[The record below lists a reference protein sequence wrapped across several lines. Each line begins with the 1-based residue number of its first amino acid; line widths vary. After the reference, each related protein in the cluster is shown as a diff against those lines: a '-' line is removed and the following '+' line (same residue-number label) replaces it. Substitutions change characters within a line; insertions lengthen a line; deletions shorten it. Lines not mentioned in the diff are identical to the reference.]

1 MTEQGRNRFRPA
13 LIAIA
18 LGAVALLVG
27 GRDLGRAPV
36 YLYHDEAIYALNAH
50 SLLTTGHDL
59 LGLRF
64 PLFFH
69 TFAWVPPIA
78 IYARVLTFMLVP
90 VSEATTRFPGVVF
103 FAFDVGLTYLLARRV
118 FRREGLA
125 ILAGVFVMLTPAHL
139 IHARLATDHIC
150 HIPFFITFLL
160 LTIDYIER
168 RRLWSL
174 GAATFFLGLGIYGY
188 NGAMTM
194 TPVFLALTGGLLLFT
209 LKTRTWRPY
218 IVAAAGMAL
227 ALLPFVL
234 WLFVH
239 PETLMDQLR
248 SYDVSAA
255 AAAQAPARP
264 PGAALMSAFTVRL
277 DAYYNFFDPALLF
290 FLGDQSQLDS
300 TREVGVYLLSIVV
313 FLPAGAYYILRHRRT
328 IPDLFV
334 LAGFLVAPIGALIVG
349 EVKAS
354 RALVMA
360 PLAAVICARGFEG
373 MMQAPRIVWRGAAI
387 VLLAALGLQ
396 FHTFYTD
403 YVGAYRERSGLWF
416 EGNRD
421 EAIGALVARADANH
435 APAMYVSHDITLV
448 NYSVQFYALKHRRT
462 DLKARVAY
470 FDRDMDLSRAAAGSV
485 FLSPPDA
492 LHTGPFDAAGLTR
505 VASIENLDRH
515 VAFVVYE
522 K

>member
-1 MTEQGRNRFRPA
+1 MTEQRSNRFRPA

-27 GRDLGRAPV
+27 GRDLGRAPI

-78 IYARVLTFMLVP
+78 IYARLFTFMFVP

-103 FAFDVGLTYLLARRV
+103 FAIDVGLTYLLARRV
-118 FRREGLA
+118 FRRDGLA
-125 ILAGVFVMLTPAHL
+125 VLAAVFVMLTPAHL

-150 HIPFFITFLL
+150 HIPFFILFVL

-168 RRLWSL
+168 QRLWSL
-174 GAATFFLGLGIYGY
+174 GVATFCLGLGIYGY
-188 NGAMTM
+188 NGAMPM
-194 TPVFLALTGGLLLFT
+194 TPVFVALTGGLLLFT
-209 LKTRTWRPY
+209 LRIRTWRPY
-218 IVAAAGMAL
+218 IVAAAGMTA

-255 AAAQAPARP
+255 AQAPVRP
-264 PGAALMSAFTVRL
+264 PGAALMSALTVRL

-300 TREVGVYLLSIVV
+300 TREIGVYLLPIVV

-373 MMQAPRIVWRGAAI
+373 MIQAPRIVWRGAAI
-387 VLLAALGLQ
+387 VLLAAMGLQ
-396 FHTFYTD
+396 FQSFYTD
-403 YVGAYRERSGLWF
+403 YVGAYRERSGMWF

-421 EAIGALVARADANH
+421 EAIGTLVARADANKSQT
-435 APAMYVSHDITLV
+435 MYVSSGITLV
-448 NYSVQFYALKHRRT
+448 NYSVQFYALKHQLP
-462 DLKARVAY
+462 DLKSRVTY
-470 FDRDMDLSRAAAGSV
+470 FDRDFDLSRAAKGSV
-485 FLSPPDA
+485 FLSPADS
-492 LHTGPFDAAGLTR
+492 LDTGPFDASGLTR

-515 VAFVVYE
+515 VAFVIYE